1 MKNEL
6 GRKITSLTI
15 MAIMVAGG
23 LTIAAPGFMPETE
36 AQSTKLMY
44 VSAESEEFGNTIG
57 GGMIVEIIVADPT
70 RNDINNPQGEPTVE
84 VNGDTIRM
92 AQGEDGFWY
101 AYIAD
106 TTKLA
111 AMDTALGVEHNRHTD
126 YGVAQAA
133 SAASINPECVGCAAG
148 PVASSA
154 ATVYVGASI
163 IKGEPTLSRFNNTD
177 PSAGAQPTPDTG
189 LYIGQIN
196 LSVSGCPAI
205 TACTGK
211 IPTWPMIQAFDM
223 TEGEQT
229 IEFEKPG
236 QNEVVVLDFDTP
248 GDFASFSLDR
258 NEGPIGA
265 EIHME
270 IRDNQLNYDP
280 TTKDTW
286 MFRTGT
292 AGSYGASYN
301 ATNSAIGYVN
311 MVNSTTGFD
320 DNGVLIVTLDPNAV
334 GTAVLAYDATAD
346 DTTSDEYMVFIESAP
361 NSGVFTATDD
371 KDDSLIGVSSSALR
385 GTTGLFDYN
394 DSSESYTVIT
404 YGGSIDMVEEDAGEE
419 WNSGEE
425 IRVILTD
432 GDLNLNTA
440 ADDDQ
445 LVANMTTVPTIIVG
459 TPLYLDLNPACGDG
473 TTDCASGKV
482 DGNGKNFTT
491 TIDATTKIAT
501 LTQNATS
508 TVYGPGGKSGLTSG
522 SGADGDRWTLYS
534 GHTHTAVNA
543 MNTSKTDTRVAS
555 WDVSSMCADNTI
567 KIGGIEGQTNK
578 GAIVLTSPM
587 IDGYE
592 DLVCQVHGNQG
603 VGYKFYVTLD
613 FMAFG
618 AADHDGIYRIEVE
631 ETENDSGVFEGN
643 VEYIMLN
650 QLTYDQVSN
659 SAQVDTFFNITTIGD
674 GVDIILKADST
685 GTDAPR
691 VVYPDTDSDGV
702 ATGIADQVDAP
713 THSGTVDFDQ
723 DSYKVADTVTITV
736 TDMDLNVDSSL
747 VDTYITRGDDYVGDA
762 DNIGDHVLDVYF
774 ADKHYDDECDTAFG
788 LTATGFQLTETGTA
802 TGIFTGTFQIP
813 EQYCGGDSNATK
825 TSTTGEDMFVNYNDY
840 LDAGGNAIEVGD
852 AATVSANSGSVHL
865 DRSVY
870 PVPFTSAVYKQHD
883 DVMVS
888 EGNITL
894 YVQVHDADYDTSP
907 TGIDTIP
914 AGKVY
919 IVGHRGS
926 DSATLESSFALTEI
940 SASAGIFEHE
950 FMLETTDQ
958 IASVS
963 LKQGDVITANYD
975 DPTDASGNSYTAT
988 DSSTLDMRTGSL
1000 LSDKSVYVIGSD
1012 AIITLVEPDFN
1023 FDGDS
1028 IESYSLGLVEWDSD
1042 AGTVNLNNGCPSAC
1056 IFDPEPSKFR
1066 ETGGDTGIFQTVIE
1080 IPTKISTTN
1089 LDRGEKIDLEYV
1101 DYGPSGEANAAD
1113 STEDIELNI
1122 YTSNFGATIELDSK
1136 VYTWTDRVFVTIVA
1150 PDWNTDSALID
1161 EIGGSTDKSL
1171 TAQTRD
1177 NKLTAYKLVE
1187 NGPDTGIFTGEITLI
1202 GFAHDADGD
1211 GDTTEGPT
1219 QTFAEGAAGPTD
1231 GYLGATE
1238 SDGVTVSFE
1247 YTEDAT
1253 VVSSSLIRWNV
1264 GEASFSEDAYLSSS
1278 SAVISILDPDMN
1290 MNPDTVEN
1298 FKVDVYSDSDSGGI
1312 QLTVDET
1319 NESTGVFE
1327 GTIFFTTSDASSGH
1341 TLRVSEGDSITV
1353 DYTDHTL
1360 PEPYSTSDDIDV
1372 SATAV
1377 IGTSTPPLER
1387 APVANARVVDAF
1399 GNSLAEVSVDQQ
1411 VQIEADLVN
1420 GQDGDQSFAYLV
1432 QVQNSDGVTVSLAW
1446 ITGQL
1451 AAGQSFSPA
1460 LSWIPDASG
1469 SYEATVF
1476 VWESVDNPTAL
1487 SDTTS
1492 VSITVV

>member
-1 MKNEL
+1 
-6 GRKITSLTI
+6 

-23 LTIAAPGFMPETE
+23 LTIAAPSFMPEVE
-36 AQSTKLMY
+36 AQSERLMY

-57 GGMIVEIIVADPT
+57 GGMIVEIIIADPT
-70 RNDINNPQGEPTVE
+70 RANVNSIQSEPTVE
-84 VNGDTIRM
+84 VNGNTLRM
-92 AQGEDGFWY
+92 VQGSDGYWY
-101 AYIAD
+101 AYTAD

-111 AMDTALGVEHNRHTD
+111 AWDTKADMHTD
-126 YGVAQAA
+126 FGTIETTGANDPGL
-133 SAASINPECVGCAAG
+133 SAECVGCD
-148 PVASSA
+148 VITVSSA
-154 ATVYVGASI
+154 ATTYIAAQM
-163 IKGEPTLSRFNNTD
+163 IKGEPTLSIFNTTD
-177 PSAGAQPTPDTG
+177 AGAGVNLTGASATQDG
-189 LYIGQIN
+189 LYVGQIN
-196 LSVSGCPAI
+196 TT
-205 TACTGK
+205 TAD
-211 IPTWPMIQAFDM
+211 WPFIQAFDM
-223 TEGEQT
+223 TEGTQT

-236 QNEVVVLDFDTP
+236 QNEVVEIEFDTP
-248 GDFASFSLDR
+248 GDYASFSLDR
-258 NEGPIGA
+258 NAGPLGA

-270 IRDNQLNYDP
+270 IRDAQLNMDP
-280 TTKDTW
+280 TSTETW
-286 MFRTGT
+286 LFRTAT
-292 AGSYGASYN
+292 VGSEGASYN
-301 ATNSAIGYVN
+301 ATFSIAGAASGVSDVSGYFLN

-320 DNGVLIVTLDPNAV
+320 DNGVLKIAIDPANV
-334 GTAVLAYDATAD
+334 GTNVLAYDATAD
-346 DTTSDEYMVFIESAP
+346 DTTADEYMVFTESGA
-361 NSGVFTATDD
+361 NTGVFTATDD
-371 KDDSLIGVSSSALR
+371 GDDSLVGVSTTALG
-385 GTTGLFDYN
+385 GTVATFDYN
-394 DSSESYTVIT
+394 DSAESYVVTT
-404 YGGSIDMVEEDAGEE
+404 YGGSIDMVESDAGDE

-425 IRVILTD
+425 ISIILTD
-432 GDLNLNTA
+432 GDLNLNSA

-445 LVANMTTVPTIIVG
+445 VVMNSTKIPTFIVG
-459 TPLYLDLNPACGDG
+459 TPLYMDLNPVCTGATDPVCGDKF
-473 TTDCASGKV
+473 S
-482 DGNGKNFTT
+482 GNGINFTT
-491 TIDATTKIAT
+491 SIDSVSKIAT
-501 LTQNATS
+501 ITTNHTTAVSWQDHW
-508 TVYGPGGKSGLTSG
+508 VFH
-522 SGADGDRWTLYS
+522 S
-534 GHTHTAVNA
+534 GHTHTQVNA
-543 MNTSKTDTRVAS
+543 MNTSTTDTRVVS
-555 WDVSSMCADNTI
+555 WDVSGLCVDGTI
-567 KIGGIEGQTNK
+567 DVGGLTDQANK
-578 GAIVLTSPM
+578 GSAAMTGIMYDSGASPAINGGSTGQM
-587 IDGYE
+587 YE
-592 DLVCQVHGNQG
+592 DLRCNIVGNNG
-603 VGYKFYVTLD
+603 VGSTYNIAID

-618 AADHDGIYRIEVE
+618 AADHDGIYRVEVQ
-631 ETENDSGVFEGN
+631 ETDSNSGVFEGN

-650 QLTYDQVSN
+650 QLTYDQTSVS
-659 SAQVDTFFNITTIGD
+659 ALTPTYFNITTIGS
-674 GVDIILKADST
+674 GVDIILKSDST
-685 GTDAPR
+685 GTSAPR
-691 VVYPDTDSDGV
+691 VVYADIDSDGV
-702 ATGIADQVDAP
+702 ATNIADQVDAP

-723 DSYKVADTVTITV
+723 DSYKVADTVTITL

-747 VDTYITRGDDYVGDA
+747 VDTYITRADDVVGDA
-762 DNIGDHVLDVYF
+762 DNIGDHILDVYF
-774 ADKHYDDECDTAFG
+774 ADKKFDDTCGNGSYGLDATDFG
-788 LTATGFQLTETGTA
+788 LTETGAA
-802 TGIFTGTFQIP
+802 TGVFTGTFQIP
-813 EQYCGGDSNATK
+813 EYYCGGDSNATA
-825 TSTTGEDMFVNYNDY
+825 TLTTGEDMFVNYNDY

-852 AATVSANSGSVHL
+852 AATVTANSGSVTL

-870 PVPFTSAVYKQHD
+870 PVPFTSAQYKQHD

-907 TGIDTIP
+907 TGIDTIA

-926 DSATLESSFALTEI
+926 DSATLESSFALEET
-940 SASAGIFEHE
+940 SPSSGVFEYE
-950 FMLETTDQ
+950 FMLETTDT
-958 IASVS
+958 IASTA

-975 DPTDASGNSYTAT
+975 DPFDASGSAYTAT

-1000 LSDKSVYVIGSD
+1000 LADKSVYVIGSD

-1023 FDGDS
+1023 FNSDS

-1066 ETGGDTGIFQTVIE
+1066 ETGGNTGIFQTVIE

-1113 STEDIELNI
+1113 STEDIGLSI

-1150 PDWNTDSALID
+1150 PDHNTDSALID
-1161 EIGGSTDKSL
+1161 EIGGTTDKSL

-1187 NGPDTGIFTGEITLI
+1187 NGPDTGIFIGEITLV

-1219 QTFAEGAAGPTD
+1219 NVFDASKGGPTN
-1231 GYLGATE
+1231 GWLGATE
-1238 SDGVTVSFE
+1238 SDGITVSYE

-1278 SAVISILDPDMN
+1278 SAVVTVLDPDMN

-1298 FKVDVYSDSDSGGI
+1298 FKIDVYSDSDSGGI
-1312 QLTVDET
+1312 QLTVTET

-1327 GTIFFTTSDASSGH
+1327 GTVFFTTTAASSGH

-1399 GNSLAEVSVDQQ
+1399 GNSLAEISVDQQ

>member
-1 MKNEL
+1 
-6 GRKITSLTI
+6 
-15 MAIMVAGG
+15 MVAGG
-23 LTIAAPGFMPETE
+23 LTIAAPSFMPETE
-36 AQSTKLMY
+36 AQSERLMY

-57 GGMIVEIIVADPT
+57 GGMVTEIIIADPT
-70 RNDINNPQGEPTVE
+70 RANVNDRQGEPTVE
-84 VNGDTIRM
+84 INGDVIRF
-92 AQGEDGFWY
+92 AQGNDGFWY

-106 TTKLA
+106 STVVA
-111 AMDTALGVEHNRHTD
+111 AMDTAPHSFTD
-126 YGVAQAA
+126 YGVLETSGANDPGLSQECIGCDVVTTYGAA
-133 SAASINPECVGCAAG
+133 
-148 PVASSA
+148 
-154 ATVYVGASI
+154 VYYGASI
-163 IKGEPTLSRFNNTD
+163 VRGEPILSSFNTTDSAGTMVPTSNTD
-177 PSAGAQPTPDTG
+177 DG
-189 LYIGQIN
+189 LYVGQIN
-196 LSVSGCPAI
+196 TT
-205 TACTGK
+205 TAD
-211 IPTWPMIQAFDM
+211 WPFIQVFDM
-223 TEGEQT
+223 TEGEQE
-229 IEFEKPG
+229 IVFEKPG
-236 QNEVVVLDFDTP
+236 ADEVVVLDFDTP

-270 IRDNQLNYDP
+270 IRDNQLNMDP

-286 MFRTGT
+286 VFRTGT

-301 ATNSAIGYVN
+301 ASFTLGTGYYYN
-311 MVNSTTGFD
+311 IVNSTNGFD
-320 DNGVLIVTLDPNAV
+320 DNGQLIVTLDANNV
-334 GTAVLAYDATAD
+334 GTNVLAYDITLDDSTA
-346 DTTSDEYMVFIESAP
+346 DEYMTFWESAP
-361 NSGVFTATDD
+361 NSGVFSATDD
-371 KDDSLIGVSSSALR
+371 KDDSLIGVSTSALR
-385 GTTGLFDYN
+385 GTTALFDYN
-394 DSSESYTVIT
+394 DSSESYTVAT
-404 YGGSIDMVEEDAGEE
+404 YGGSIDMVESDAGDE

-425 IRVILTD
+425 ISIILID

-445 LVANMTTVPTIIVG
+445 LVNNMTTVPTFIVG
-459 TPLYLDLNPACGDG
+459 TPLYMDLNPVAD
-473 TTDCASGKV
+473 TPASGKQS
-482 DGNGKNFTT
+482 GNGLNFTT
-491 TIDATTKIAT
+491 VIDGTTKIAT
-501 LTQNATS
+501 LTQNQS
-508 TVYGPGGKSGLTSG
+508 SVWQ
-522 SGADGDRWTLYS
+522 DHWRVIS
-534 GHTHTAVNA
+534 GHTHTAINA
-543 MNTSKTDTRVAS
+543 MNTSAYDTRVVS
-555 WDVSSMCADNTI
+555 WDVSALCVDGTI
-567 KIGGIEGQTNK
+567 DVGGLLSQSNK
-578 GAIVLTSPM
+578 GSAVMPSALTDNGDALALNNADTVM
-587 IDGYE
+587 MME
-592 DLVCQVHGNQG
+592 DLRCNVVGNNG
-603 VGYKFYVTLD
+603 IGATYYVTLD

-618 AADHDGIYRIEVE
+618 ANDHDGIYRVEVE
-631 ETENDSGVFEGN
+631 ETGNDTGVFEGN

-650 QLTYDQVSN
+650 QLTYDHGRIGGG
-659 SAQVDTFFNITTIGD
+659 AVDAGGMDVYFNITTIGD

-691 VVYPDTDSDGV
+691 VVYPDIDADGV
-702 ATGIADQVDAP
+702 ATPIADQVDAP

-723 DSYKVADTVTITV
+723 DAYKTADTVTITV

-747 VDTYITRGDDYVGDA
+747 VDTYITRADDLVGDN
-762 DNIGDHVLDVYF
+762 DSIGDHVLDVYIS
-774 ADKHYDDECDTAFG
+774 DDLWDDTCNATYG
-788 LTATGFQLTETGTA
+788 LTASGFQLTETGTA
-802 TGIFTGTFQIP
+802 TGIFQGTFQIP
-813 EQYCGGDSNATK
+813 EKYCAGSSDVATP
-825 TSTTGEDMFVNYNDY
+825 TTGEDMFVNYNDY

-852 AATVSANSGSVHL
+852 AATIAANSGSVSL

-870 PVPFTSAVYKQHD
+870 PVPFTSAQYKAHD
-883 DVMVS
+883 DIMLS

-894 YVQVHDADYDTSP
+894 YVQVNDADLDTSP
-907 TGIDTIP
+907 TGIDTLA
-914 AGKVY
+914 AGSVW
-919 IVGHRGS
+919 ITGHRGS

-940 SASAGIFEHE
+940 SASAGIFEYE
-950 FMLETTDQ
+950 FMLETTDT
-958 IASVS
+958 ISSTA
-963 LKQGDVITANYD
+963 LKQGDVITANYND
-975 DPTDASGNSYTAT
+975 TTDATGNPYLAT

-1012 AIITLVEPDFN
+1012 AIITLVEPDLN
-1023 FDGDS
+1023 FDSDGV
-1028 IESYSLGLVEWDSD
+1028 ESYSLGLVEWDSD
-1042 AGTVNLNNGCPSAC
+1042 AATVNLNNGCPSAC

-1080 IPTKISTTN
+1080 IPTAISSTN

-1101 DYGPSGEANAAD
+1101 DYGPSGEANVDD

-1150 PDWNTDSALID
+1150 PDHNTDSALID
-1161 EIGGSTDKSL
+1161 EIGGATDKSL

-1187 NGPDTGIFTGEITLI
+1187 NGPDTGIFIGEITLT
-1202 GFAHDADGD
+1202 GFTHDADGD
-1211 GDTTEGPT
+1211 ATDDGPT
-1219 QTFAEGAAGPTD
+1219 NTFDAAKAGPTD

-1238 SDGVTVSFE
+1238 SDGITVSFE

-1278 SAVISILDPDMN
+1278 SAVVSILDPDMN
-1290 MNPDTVEN
+1290 LNPDTVEN

-1312 QLTVDET
+1312 QLTVGET

-1327 GTIFFTTSDASSGH
+1327 GTVFFTTTDASSGH

-1492 VSITVV
+1492 VNITVV

>member
-23 LTIAAPGFMPETE
+23 LTIAAPEFMPETQ
-36 AQSTKLMY
+36 AQSERLMF

-57 GGMIVEIIVADPT
+57 GGMIVEIIIADPN
-70 RNDINNPQGEPTVE
+70 RADVNEVQGEPTVE
-84 VNGDTIRM
+84 VNGATIRM
-92 AQGEDGFWY
+92 AQGSDGYWY

-106 TTKLA
+106 STKVA
-111 AMDTALGVEHNRHTD
+111 AMDTWAQGHTD
-126 YGVAQAA
+126 YGTADTTLSQ
-133 SAASINPECVGCAAG
+133 ECIGCDIVSVSSDVTTYVAAG
-148 PVASSA
+148 
-154 ATVYVGASI
+154 I
-163 IKGEPTLSRFNNTD
+163 IKGEPTLSRFNNTIIAG
-177 PSAGAQPTPDTG
+177 SATNDTTAGDTG
-189 LYIGQIN
+189 LIVGQIN
-196 LSVSGCPAI
+196 T
-205 TACTGK
+205 TAAD
-211 IPTWPMIQAFDM
+211 WPFIQALDM
-223 TEGEQT
+223 TEGTQT

-236 QNEVVVLDFDTP
+236 NNEVVNIEFDTP
-248 GDFASFSLDR
+248 GDYASFSLDR
-258 NEGPIGA
+258 NAGPLGA

-270 IRDNQLNYDP
+270 IRDNQLNMDP
-280 TTKDTW
+280 TAKETW
-286 MFRTGT
+286 VFRTAT
-292 AGSYGASYN
+292 PGSYGASYN
-301 ATNSAIGYVN
+301 ASFSTGTGYYLS

-320 DNGVLIVTLDPNAV
+320 DNGQLKITLDPANS

-346 DTTSDEYMVFIESAP
+346 DTTADEYMVFAESAA

-371 KDDSLIGVSSSALR
+371 NDDSLVGVSTSAIG
-385 GTTGLFDYN
+385 GTVATFDYN
-394 DSSESYTVIT
+394 DSAESYLVAT
-404 YGGSIDMVEEDAGEE
+404 YGGSIDMVESDAGDE

-425 IRVILTD
+425 ISIILTD

-445 LVANMTTVPTIIVG
+445 VVKNSTKIPTIIVG
-459 TPLYLDLNPACGDG
+459 SPLYMELNPVCTGATPCDS
-473 TTDCASGKV
+473 DDNRS
-482 DGNGKNFTT
+482 GNGKNFTT
-491 TIDATTKIAT
+491 VIDATSKIAT
-501 LTQNATS
+501 LTQNATAA
-508 TVYGPGGKSGLTSG
+508 VMH
-522 SGADGDRWTLYS
+522 DRWTLHS
-534 GHTHTAVNA
+534 GYTITEVANI
-543 MNTSKTDTRVAS
+543 NTSATDTRVVS
-555 WDVSSMCADNTI
+555 WDVSGMCQDGSISVAGADS
-567 KIGGIEGQTNK
+567 QSNK
-578 GAIVLTSPM
+578 GAYAITVPM
-587 IDGYE
+587 DVDGDE
-592 DLVCQVHGNQG
+592 DLVCAIYGNNG
-603 VGYKFYVTLD
+603 VGYEYFVTLD

-618 AADHDGIYRIEVE
+618 ASDHDGIYRVEVK
-631 ETENDSGVFEGN
+631 ETDSNTGVFEGN

-650 QLTYDQVSN
+650 QLTYDQVSV
-659 SAQVDTFFNITTIGD
+659 STVVDTFFNITTIGS
-674 GVDIILKADST
+674 GVDIILKSDAT
-685 GTDAPR
+685 GTSAPR
-691 VVYPDTDSDGV
+691 VVYADIDSDGV

-723 DSYKVADTVTITV
+723 DSYKVADTVTITL

-747 VDTYITRGDDYVGDA
+747 IDTYITRADDVVGDS
-762 DNIGDHVLDVYF
+762 DNIGDHLLDVYI
-774 ADKHYDDECDTAFG
+774 ADKKFDDTCGSGSYGLDATDFG
-788 LTATGFQLTETGTA
+788 LTETGVA
-802 TGIFTGTFQIP
+802 TGVFTGTFQIP
-813 EQYCGGDSNATK
+813 ENYCGGASNAVVTL
-825 TSTTGEDMFVNYNDY
+825 TTGEDMFVNYIDY
-840 LDAGGNAIEVGD
+840 LDAGGNSIEVGD
-852 AATVSANSGSVHL
+852 AATITASSGSVSL

-870 PVPFTSAVYKQHD
+870 PVPFTSAQYKQHD

-907 TGIDTIP
+907 TGIDTIA
-914 AGKVY
+914 AGKVKIIGY
-919 IVGHRGS
+919 RGS
-926 DSATLESSFALTEI
+926 DSATLESSFALEEI
-940 SASAGIFEHE
+940 SPSAGIFEYE
-950 FMLETTDQ
+950 FMLETTDT
-958 IASVS
+958 IASTA
-963 LKQGDVITANYD
+963 LKQGDVITAVYS
-975 DPTDASGNSYTAT
+975 DPFDATGNPFDAT

-1000 LSDKSVYVIGSD
+1000 LADKSVYVIGSD

-1023 FDGDS
+1023 FNSDS

-1056 IFDPEPSKFR
+1056 VFDPEPSKFR

-1080 IPTKISTTN
+1080 IPKLLGSTN

-1113 STEDIELNI
+1113 STEDIGLSI

-1150 PDWNTDSALID
+1150 PDHNTDSALID
-1161 EIGGSTDKSL
+1161 EIGGTTDKSL

-1177 NKLTAYKLVE
+1177 NKITAYKMVE
-1187 NGPDTGIFTGEITLI
+1187 NGPDTGIFIGEITLV

-1219 QTFAEGAAGPTD
+1219 NTFAAGASGPTN
-1231 GYLGATE
+1231 GYLGAKST
-1238 SDGVTVSFE
+1238 DGVTVSYE

-1264 GEASFSEDAYLSSS
+1264 GESSFSEDAYLSSS
-1278 SAVISILDPDMN
+1278 SAVITVVDPDMN

-1327 GTIFFTTSDASSGH
+1327 GTVFFTTTAASSGH

-1360 PEPYSTSDDIDV
+1360 PSPYSTSDDIDV

-1399 GNSLAEVSVDQQ
+1399 GNSLAEISVDQQ

-1460 LSWIPDASG
+1460 LSWIPNASG